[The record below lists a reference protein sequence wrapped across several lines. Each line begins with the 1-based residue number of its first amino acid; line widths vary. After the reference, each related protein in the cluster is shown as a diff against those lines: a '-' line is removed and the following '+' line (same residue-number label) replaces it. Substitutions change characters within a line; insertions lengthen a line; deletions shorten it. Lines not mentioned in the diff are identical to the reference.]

1 MKFLPKK
8 AHFFEPGLG
17 HPGLSRRSTQAKISQ
32 LSALLGELDLA
43 GGAPVLGLGFW
54 FSEKTQV
61 KIPTLKKQGK
71 KASQRKKPKKILAA
85 GTVRPSQSTQN
96 P

>member
-1 MKFLPKK
+1 MKFRPKN
-8 AHFFEPGLG
+8 AYFFESGRGRL
-17 HPGLSRRSTQAKISQ
+17 GLSQRSLQAKIFQ
-32 LSALLGELDLA
+32 LPALLAELDLA
-43 GGAPVLGLGFW
+43 GGAQVLGLGFW

-85 GTVRPSQSTQN
+85 GTGRPSQGTQN